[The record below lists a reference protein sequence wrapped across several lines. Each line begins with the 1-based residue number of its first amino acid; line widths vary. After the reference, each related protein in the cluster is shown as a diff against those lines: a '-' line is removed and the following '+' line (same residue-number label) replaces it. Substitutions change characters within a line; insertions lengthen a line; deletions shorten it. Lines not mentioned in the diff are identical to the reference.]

1 MATDLE
7 LRPRSF
13 VGREEELAS
22 LDAIVRSGAQAVV
35 YVHGIAGIGKSAL
48 VTALVERIADAGVDV
63 RTLDCRTIEPT
74 PRGLQAALGDDDIGT
89 TRLPDDGQ
97 RRLLVLDH
105 YEVFRLMDTWLR
117 QVFIVALPQNAR
129 VLLAGRGPPVAGWF
143 SLPSGFRSV
152 PLGPLRDEDALH
164 LLEDLGVASGEATR
178 LNRIAR
184 GHPLAL
190 TLAVAGVAERPE
202 LELEEAASSRVIDE
216 LARLYL
222 WEVKDP
228 LARRSLEAASVVRRA
243 TETLLGA
250 MLGQDDGAGATARLL
265 DQPFVEAGRDGI
277 VVHEAVREAIGGFL
291 RGCESGALPGIPA
304 GRLARASG

>member
-1 MATDLE
+1 MATRLDV
-7 LRPRSF
+7 PARSF
-13 VGREEELAS
+13 VGREEELSS
-22 LDAIVRSGAQAVV
+22 LESSIRSGAQVVV

-48 VTALVERIADAGVDV
+48 VAALVGQLGEAGVDALA
-63 RTLDCRTIEPT
+63 LDCRTIEPT
-74 PRGLQAALGDDDIGT
+74 QRGLQAALGDH
-89 TRLPDDGQ
+89 RLGSVDSIADGGP
-97 RRLLVLDH
+97 RLLVLDH

-117 QVFIVALPQNAR
+117 QVFIPALRENVH
-129 VLLAGRGPPVAGWF
+129 VLLVGREAPVAGWF

-164 LLEDLGVASGEATR
+164 LLERLGVAPGEALR
-178 LNRIAR
+178 LNRVAR

-190 TLAVAGVAERPE
+190 TLAVAGVAEQPE

-243 TETLLGA
+243 TEPLLGA
-250 MLGQDDGAGATARLL
+250 MLDGDDAAGATARLL
-265 DQPFVEAGRDGI
+265 EQPFVEVGRDGL
-277 VVHEAVREAIGGFL
+277 VVHEAVREAIARL
-291 RGCESGALPGIPA
+291 PARRESDPPQGVPPSG
-304 GRLARASG
+304 LARAPR